1 MAHAVFHKASSTLDH
16 AFDAVPPWKSM
27 SFSCGGWLQFY
38 MFGVARALQAKGL
51 DSPSTVKYCGCSAGA
66 LAAAGL
72 AFEGDFDAAID
83 FCKNVCVPNA
93 YSKLSGLFC
102 LDDYVSRCI
111 DMQLEAAFK
120 PIPKDSLQIA
130 VTKLPFFEAQ
140 RDVEFK
146 TFQDLKLSLLS
157 SAAAYPAAPVV
168 YKDGAWYIDGGLS
181 DFQPIIDT
189 ETITVS
195 PFYFSDCDIKP
206 SRYVPF
212 WWAALP
218 PKSEHTIDW
227 LYNLGYEDCLE
238 YLRSVGL
245 VPSMHRTTSEK
256 FLSNLADD
264 GNKIFRDENHPYD
277 IRRRVSVHRLLG
289 YDLCDVPAPG
299 ISGFLQVVF
308 DSALLLFT
316 VVVWKP
322 FALLLIYAEVIL
334 KIAYLIFATLLCD
347 IAESLNIVFLF
358 FASRV
363 MWIAYQKSFL
373 LLREVCKDLY
383 FVDLLIALYVGTVT
397 KLLLRGTSH
406 YNRVA
411 SIRECFRSIWSLSL
425 LGRFLSG
432 TPSSN
437 RLRKNDILYK
447 HSILYRIFRHIL

>member
-1 MAHAVFHKASSTLDH
+1 MISACNTGITNKHTSSIKTTTMSSTSLSAARRRVMEPVSSEEGH
-16 AFDAVPPWKSM
+16 PVQHAVPPWKSM

-83 FCKNVCVPNA
+83 FCKNVCVPSA

-111 DMQLEAAFK
+111 DMQLEQAFK
-120 PIPKDSLQIA
+120 PIPKCSLQIA

-140 RDVEFK
+140 RDTEFK
-146 TFQDLKLSLLS
+146 TFQELKLSLLS
-157 SAAAYPAAPVV
+157 SAAAYPAASVV
-168 YKDGAWYIDGGLS
+168 FKDNAWYIDGGLS
-181 DFQPIIDT
+181 DFQPIDNS

-227 LYNLGYEDCLE
+227 LYNLGYEDCLA

-245 VPSMHRTTSEK
+245 VPSLHRTTSEK

-264 GNKIFRDENHPYD
+264 GNKISRDENHPYD
-277 IRRRVSVHRLLG
+277 IRRRISVHRLLG

-299 ISGFLQVVF
+299 IAGFLQVVF
-308 DSALLLFT
+308 DSLLLLFT
-316 VVVWKP
+316 VLVWKP
-322 FALLLIYAEVIL
+322 IALILIYAEVIL
-334 KIAYLIFATLLCD
+334 KISYLLVTTLICD
-347 IAESLNIVFLF
+347 IAESVKIVFF
-358 FASRV
+358 FCSSSSV
-363 MWIAYQKSFL
+363 DGVSEVFL
-373 LLREVCKDLY
+373 
-383 FVDLLIALYVGTVT
+383 A
-397 KLLLRGTSH
+397 
-406 YNRVA
+406 
-411 SIRECFRSIWSLSL
+411 
-425 LGRFLSG
+425 LGRG
-432 TPSSN
+432 GQRPSPR
-437 RLRKNDILYK
+437 RLGHCTLRRD
-447 HSILYRIFRHIL
+447 RG